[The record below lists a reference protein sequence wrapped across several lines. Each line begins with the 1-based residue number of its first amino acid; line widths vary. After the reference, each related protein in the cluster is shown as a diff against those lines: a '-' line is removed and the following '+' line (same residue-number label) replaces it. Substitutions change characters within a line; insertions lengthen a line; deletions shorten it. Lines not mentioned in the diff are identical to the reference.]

1 MAATPIPHDSKV
13 LGLQARA
20 DFWDVFMV
28 AVAPPEQTALHW
40 YLDFARRTPPWIDF
54 LMRVRNR
61 AVRLVGL
68 KDVGQLAH
76 VPSAATAAA
85 ASLGPG
91 QRVGIYTIRSVSD
104 EEVVLEIVDKHLDV
118 VMSVYRG
125 AVENMQITVTT
136 LVFNHNWLGRLY
148 MIPVTPMHKIIVKAI
163 LANGAKKKKKS
174 VKESAE
180 NTAKN

>member
-1 MAATPIPHDSKV
+1 MKPATPIPHDSKV
-13 LGLQARA
+13 LSLQARA
-20 DFWDVFMV
+20 DFWDAYNI
-28 AVAPPEQTALHW
+28 AVHPPERSAMHW
-40 YLDFARRTPPWIDF
+40 YLDFASRTPRWIDF

-68 KDVGQLAH
+68 KDVGQLAQ
-76 VPSAATAAA
+76 VPPVDSA
-85 ASLGPG
+85 ASLLPG
-91 QRVGIYTIRSVSD
+91 QRVGIYTIRSVCD
-104 EEVVLEIVDKHLDV
+104 EEVVFEILDKHLDV

-163 LANGAKKKKKS
+163 LSKGAKSKQS
-174 VKESAE
+174 KESE
-180 NTAKN
+180 KLNKQY

>member
-1 MAATPIPHDSKV
+1 MKAATSIPHDSKV
-13 LGLQARA
+13 LSLQAGA
-20 DFWDVFMV
+20 DFWDAFKV
-28 AVAPPEQTALHW
+28 AVAPSERTALHW
-40 YLDFARRTPPWIDF
+40 YLDFARRTPRWIDF

-61 AVRLVGL
+61 VVRLVGL

-76 VPSAATAAA
+76 VPSANSA

-104 EEVVLEIVDKHLDV
+104 EEVVFEILDKHLDV

-148 MIPVTPMHKIIVKAI
+148 MIPVTPMHKIIVRSI
-163 LANGAKKKKKS
+163 LARGRKD
-174 VKESAE
+174 
-180 NTAKN
+180 